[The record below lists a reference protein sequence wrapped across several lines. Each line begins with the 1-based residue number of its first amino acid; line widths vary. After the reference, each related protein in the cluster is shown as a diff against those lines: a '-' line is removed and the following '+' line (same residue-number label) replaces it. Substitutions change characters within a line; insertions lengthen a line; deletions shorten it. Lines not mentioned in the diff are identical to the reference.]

1 MNMQMRHRLTRCW
14 PVIDSDIKC
23 IRFERRFHVRLR
35 PIQQRQQVGLFICRQ
50 IKKGRNMP
58 LGNHLRVACGNR
70 KAVTDHDAVLVLV
83 ADPFGVLPVND
94 STERAGA
101 GVSL

>member
-1 MNMQMRHRLTRCW
+1 
-14 PVIDSDIKC
+14 
-23 IRFERRFHVRLR
+23 
-35 PIQQRQQVGLFICRQ
+35 
-50 IKKGRNMP
+50 MP